1 MICDIIIKISKSKGL
16 SMQFTI
22 RQLEIFKAVAETG
35 HVTNSCES
43 LGISQ
48 SAVSMAIQELETN
61 LDCQLFERRNR
72 KLVLNENGRMLL
84 ENAKKILLSLKELE
98 GAFLENDATGSI
110 VVGASMT
117 IGEYIMPNI
126 TYQFM
131 QKYPH
136 SKIDLI
142 IANTKEITD
151 GLASGHIDV
160 AFVEGIVQND
170 KIETRPWREDDLAVV
185 VSNKKVFSKK
195 SYKIEE
201 LYDKKWIIRE
211 VGSGTRGVFHRFLGD
226 KFSHLNVFLTLGH
239 TEAIKKIV
247 ETSDS
252 VTCLSRL
259 AVQTELGDGRLF
271 ELQLEGYQLKR
282 ELQLAV
288 FKEKYQSKLL
298 KRFVDFVYAYK
309 GK

>member
-1 MICDIIIKISKSKGL
+1 MH
-16 SMQFTI
+16 FTI
-22 RQLEIFKAVAETG
+22 RQLEIFKAVAESG

-72 KLVLNENGRMLL
+72 KLILNENGRLL
-84 ENAKKILLSLKELE
+84 LDRTKKLLLDLRELE
-98 GAFLENDATGSI
+98 GAFLEDEATGSL

-126 TYQFM
+126 VYQFM
-131 QKYPH
+131 QKYPS
-136 SKIDLI
+136 SKIELI
-142 IANTKEITD
+142 IANTKEISD
-151 GLASGHIDV
+151 GLINGHIDV
-160 AFVEGIVQND
+160 AFVEGIVQSE
-170 KIETRPWREDDLAVV
+170 KIETRPWMQDELTVV
-185 VSNKKVFSKK
+185 ASDKKVFSKK
-195 SYKIEE
+195 NYHIEE

-211 VGSGTRGVFHRFLGD
+211 VGSGTRGVFQRFIGE
-226 KFSHLNVFLTLGH
+226 KFNKLNIFLTLGH

-252 VTCLSRL
+252 ITCLSKL
-259 AVQTELGDGRLF
+259 AVQNELNDGTLF
-271 ELQLEGYQLKR
+271 EVVLNDYKLKR
-282 ELQLAV
+282 ELQSAV

-298 KRFVDFVYAYK
+298 KRFVDFVYSYK

>member
-1 MICDIIIKISKSKGL
+1 
-16 SMQFTI
+16 MQFTI

-72 KLVLNENGRMLL
+72 KLILNENGRMLL
-84 ENAKKILLSLKELE
+84 ENAKKILISLKELE
-98 GAFLENDATGSI
+98 GAFLETDATGSL

-126 TYQFM
+126 AYQFM
-131 QKYPH
+131 QKYPL

-151 GLASGHIDV
+151 GLVNGNIDI
-160 AFVEGIVQND
+160 AFVEGIVQNE
-170 KIETRPWREDDLAVV
+170 KIETRPWRQDDLAVV
-185 VSNKKVFSKK
+185 ASNKKVFSKK
-195 SYKIEE
+195 SYKIED
-201 LYDKKWIIRE
+201 LYTKKWIIRE

-226 KFSHLNVFLTLGH
+226 KFANLNVFLTLGH

-247 ETSDS
+247 ETSDTL
-252 VTCLSRL
+252 TCLSRL
-259 AVQTELGDGRLF
+259 AVQSELDAGILF
-271 ELQLEGYQLKR
+271 ELQLEGYELKR
-282 ELQLAV
+282 ELQSAI